1 MHKKIKLSASL
12 MCANWLSLKEQ
23 IKSLEEND
31 IDYMHYDIA
40 DGVYAPDFTMGSSII
55 NTVKENTKLP
65 GHYHL
70 MVEEPMRL
78 FENFNLSRNEIFTI
92 HQETSKNLHRD
103 LINIKNK
110 SKVACAISP
119 ATPLENL
126 EYVIEELDNVLV
138 LSVNPGFKSQRL
150 IPQTIRKI
158 ENLKNLIDKMGLKLT
173 ITADGNVNKSTIPDF
188 IKAGASILVL
198 GSSGLF
204 RKDATIE
211 QSVEEIKESIDKVL

>member
-1 MHKKIKLSASL
+1 MYKNIELSASL

-23 IKSLEEND
+23 ILSLEENA

-40 DGVYAPDFTMGSSII
+40 DGIYAPDFTMGSSII

-78 FENFNLSRNEIFTI
+78 FENFDLNKNEIFTI

-158 ENLKNLIDKMGLKLT
+158 EKLKNLIEKMGLDIS
-173 ITADGNVNKSTIPDF
+173 ITADGNINKLNIPDF
-188 IKAGASILVL
+188 IKAGANILVL

-204 RKDATIE
+204 RKDATIKE
-211 QSVEEIKESIDKVL
+211 SVEDIKESIDKVL

>member
-1 MHKKIKLSASL
+1 MYKNIELSASL
-12 MCANWLSLKEQ
+12 MCANWLSLKDQ
-23 IKSLEEND
+23 ILSLEENG

-40 DGVYAPDFTMGSSII
+40 DGIYAPDFTMGSSII

-78 FENFNLSRNEIFTI
+78 FENFDLNKNEIFTI

-110 SKVACAISP
+110 AKVACAISP
-119 ATPLENL
+119 ATPLEYL
-126 EYVIEELDNVLV
+126 EYIIEELDNVLV
-138 LSVNPGFKSQRL
+138 LSVNPGFKSQKL

-158 ENLKNLIDKMGLKLT
+158 EKLKNLIEKMGLDIT
-173 ITADGNVNKSTIPDF
+173 ITADGNINKSNVPDF

-204 RKDATIE
+204 RKDATIKE
-211 QSVEEIKESIDKVL
+211 SVEEIKESIDKVL

>member
-1 MHKKIKLSASL
+1 MYKNIELSASL
-12 MCANWLSLKEQ
+12 MCADWLSLKDQ
-23 IKSLEEND
+23 ILSLEKND
-31 IDYMHYDIA
+31 IYYMHYDIA
-40 DGVYAPDFTMGSSII
+40 DGIYAPDFTMGSSII

-78 FENFNLSRNEIFTI
+78 FENFDLSKNEIFTI

-158 ENLKNLIDKMGLKLT
+158 EKLKNLIEKMGLNIS
-173 ITADGNVNKSTIPDF
+173 ITADGNINKLTIPDF
-188 IKAGASILVL
+188 IKAGANILVL

-204 RKDATIE
+204 RKDATIKK
-211 QSVEEIKESIDKVL
+211 SVEEIKESIDKVL

>member
-1 MHKKIKLSASL
+1 MYKDIELSASL
-12 MCANWLSLKEQ
+12 MCANWLSLKDQ
-23 IKSLEEND
+23 ILSLEEND

-40 DGVYAPDFTMGSSII
+40 DGIYAPDFTMGSSII
-55 NTVKENTKLP
+55 NTVKENTKLL

-78 FENFNLSRNEIFTI
+78 FENFDLNKNEIFTI

-110 SKVACAISP
+110 AKVACAISP
-119 ATPLENL
+119 ATPLEYL
-126 EYVIEELDNVLV
+126 EYIIEELDNVLV
-138 LSVNPGFKSQRL
+138 LSVNPGFKSQKL

-158 ENLKNLIDKMGLKLT
+158 EKLKNLIEKMGLEIT
-173 ITADGNVNKSTIPDF
+173 ITADGNINKSNVPDF
-188 IKAGASILVL
+188 IKAGANILVL

-204 RKDATIE
+204 RKDATIKE
-211 QSVEEIKESIDKVL
+211 SVEEIKESIDKVL

>member
-1 MHKKIKLSASL
+1 MYKDIELSASL
-12 MCANWLSLKEQ
+12 MCANWLSLKDQ
-23 IKSLEEND
+23 ILSLEEND

-40 DGVYAPDFTMGSSII
+40 DGIYAPDFTMGSSII

-78 FENFNLSRNEIFTI
+78 FENFDLNKNEIFTI

-110 SKVACAISP
+110 AKVACAISP
-119 ATPLENL
+119 ATPLEYL
-126 EYVIEELDNVLV
+126 EYIIEELDNVLV
-138 LSVNPGFKSQRL
+138 LSVNPGFKSQKL

-158 ENLKNLIDKMGLKLT
+158 EKLKNLIEKMGLDIT
-173 ITADGNVNKSTIPDF
+173 ITADGNVNKSNVPDF
-188 IKAGASILVL
+188 IKAGANILVL

-204 RKDATIE
+204 RKDATIKE
-211 QSVEEIKESIDKVL
+211 SVEEIKESIDKVL

>member
-1 MHKKIKLSASL
+1 MYKKIELSASL
-12 MCANWLSLKEQ
+12 MCANWLLLKDQ
-23 IKSLEEND
+23 IVSLEKSD

-40 DGVYAPDFTMGSSII
+40 DGIYAPDFTMGSSII
-55 NTVKENTKLP
+55 NTVKENTKLR

-78 FENFNLSRNEIFTI
+78 FENFDLKKNEIFTI

-103 LINIKNK
+103 LIRIKDR
-110 SKVACAISP
+110 SRVGCAISP
-119 ATPLENL
+119 GTSLENL

-138 LSVNPGFKSQRL
+138 LSVNPGFKAQKL
-150 IPQTIRKI
+150 VPQTVRKI
-158 ENLKNLIDKMGLKLT
+158 EKLKNLIEKMGLDTT

-188 IKAGASILVL
+188 IKAGANILVL

-204 RKDATIE
+204 RQDMTIE
-211 QSVEEIKESIDKVL
+211 KAVEEVKESIDKVL

>member
-1 MHKKIKLSASL
+1 MYKDIELSASL
-12 MCANWLSLKEQ
+12 MCANWLSLKDQ
-23 IKSLEEND
+23 ILSLEEND

-40 DGVYAPDFTMGSSII
+40 DGIYAPDFTMGSSII

-78 FENFNLSRNEIFTI
+78 FENFDLNKDEIFTI

-110 SKVACAISP
+110 AKVACAISP
-119 ATPLENL
+119 ATPLEYL
-126 EYVIEELDNVLV
+126 EYIIEELDNVLV
-138 LSVNPGFKSQRL
+138 LSVNPGFKSQKL

-158 ENLKNLIDKMGLKLT
+158 DKLKNLIEKMGLDVT
-173 ITADGNVNKSTIPDF
+173 ITADGNINKSNVPDF
-188 IKAGASILVL
+188 IKAGANILVL

-204 RKDATIE
+204 RTDATIKE
-211 QSVEEIKESIDKVL
+211 SVEEIKESIDKVL

>member
-1 MHKKIKLSASL
+1 MYKNIELSASL
-12 MCANWLSLKEQ
+12 MCANWLSLKDQ
-23 IKSLEEND
+23 ILSLEEND
-31 IDYMHYDIA
+31 IDYMHYNIA
-40 DGVYAPDFTMGSSII
+40 DGIYAPDFTMGSSII

-78 FENFNLSRNEIFTI
+78 FENFDLNKNEIFTI

-110 SKVACAISP
+110 AKVACAISP
-119 ATPLENL
+119 ATPLEYL
-126 EYVIEELDNVLV
+126 EYIIEELDNVLV
-138 LSVNPGFKSQRL
+138 LSVNPGFKSQKL

-158 ENLKNLIDKMGLKLT
+158 EKLKNLIEKMGLDIS
-173 ITADGNVNKSTIPDF
+173 ITADGNINKLNIPDF
-188 IKAGASILVL
+188 IKAGANILVL

-204 RKDATIE
+204 RKDATIKE
-211 QSVEEIKESIDKVL
+211 SVEDIKESIDKVL

>member
-103 LINIKNK
+103 LINIKGK
-110 SKVACAISP
+110 SQVACAISP

-126 EYVIEELDNVLV
+126 EYIIEELDNVLV

>member
-1 MHKKIKLSASL
+1 MYKGIELSASL
-12 MCANWLSLKEQ
+12 MCADWLSLKDQ
-23 IKSLEEND
+23 ILSLEEND
-31 IDYMHYDIA
+31 VDYMHYDIA
-40 DGVYAPDFTMGSSII
+40 DGIYAPDFTMGSSII

-78 FENFNLSRNEIFTI
+78 FENFDLNKNEIFTI

-110 SKVACAISP
+110 AKVACAISP
-119 ATPLENL
+119 ATPLEYL
-126 EYVIEELDNVLV
+126 EYIIEELDNVLV
-138 LSVNPGFKSQRL
+138 LSVNPGFKSQKL

-158 ENLKNLIDKMGLKLT
+158 EKLKNLIEKMGLEIT
-173 ITADGNVNKSTIPDF
+173 ITADGNINKSNVPDF
-188 IKAGASILVL
+188 IKAGANILVL

-204 RKDATIE
+204 RKDATIKE
-211 QSVEEIKESIDKVL
+211 SVEEIKESIDKVL

>member
-1 MHKKIKLSASL
+1 MYKNIELSASL

-23 IKSLEEND
+23 ILSLEENG

-40 DGVYAPDFTMGSSII
+40 DGIYAPDFTMGSSII

-65 GHYHL
+65 GHYHM

-78 FENFNLSRNEIFTI
+78 FENFDLNKNEIFTI

-110 SKVACAISP
+110 AKVACAISP
-119 ATPLENL
+119 ATPLEYL
-126 EYVIEELDNVLV
+126 EYIIEELDNVLV
-138 LSVNPGFKSQRL
+138 LSVNPGFKSQKL
-150 IPQTIRKI
+150 IPQTIGKI
-158 ENLKNLIDKMGLKLT
+158 EKLKNLIEKMGLDIT
-173 ITADGNVNKSTIPDF
+173 ITADGNINKSNVPDF

-204 RKDATIE
+204 RKDATIKE
-211 QSVEEIKESIDKVL
+211 SVEEIKESIDKVL

>member
-1 MHKKIKLSASL
+1 MYKNIELSASL
-12 MCANWLSLKEQ
+12 MCANWLSLKDQ
-23 IKSLEEND
+23 ILSLEEND

-40 DGVYAPDFTMGSSII
+40 DGIYAPDFTMGSSII

-78 FENFNLSRNEIFTI
+78 FENFDLNKNEIFTI

-110 SKVACAISP
+110 AKVACAISP
-119 ATPLENL
+119 ATPLEYL
-126 EYVIEELDNVLV
+126 EYIIEELDNVLV
-138 LSVNPGFKSQRL
+138 LSVNPGFKSQKL

-158 ENLKNLIDKMGLKLT
+158 EKLKNLIEKMGLDIT
-173 ITADGNVNKSTIPDF
+173 ITADGNVNKSNVPDF

-204 RKDATIE
+204 RKDATIKE
-211 QSVEEIKESIDKVL
+211 SVEEIKESIDKVL

>member
-1 MHKKIKLSASL
+1 MYKNIELSASL
-12 MCANWLSLKEQ
+12 MCANWLSLKDQ
-23 IKSLEEND
+23 ILSLEEND

-40 DGVYAPDFTMGSSII
+40 DGIYAPDFTMGSSII

-78 FENFNLSRNEIFTI
+78 FENFDLNKNEIFTI

-158 ENLKNLIDKMGLKLT
+158 EKLKNLTEKMGLNIT
-173 ITADGNVNKSTIPDF
+173 ITADGNINKSTIPDF
-188 IKAGASILVL
+188 IKAGANILVL

-204 RKDATIE
+204 RKDATIKK
-211 QSVEEIKESIDKVL
+211 SVEEIKESIDKVL

>member
-1 MHKKIKLSASL
+1 MYKDIELSASL
-12 MCANWLSLKEQ
+12 MCANWLSLKDQ
-23 IKSLEEND
+23 ILSLEEND

-40 DGVYAPDFTMGSSII
+40 DGIYAPDFTMGSSII

-78 FENFNLSRNEIFTI
+78 FENFDLNKNEIFTI

-110 SKVACAISP
+110 AKVACAISP
-119 ATPLENL
+119 ATPLEYL
-126 EYVIEELDNVLV
+126 EYIIEELDNVLV
-138 LSVNPGFKSQRL
+138 LSVNPGFKSQKL

-158 ENLKNLIDKMGLKLT
+158 EKLKNLIEKMGLDIT
-173 ITADGNVNKSTIPDF
+173 ITADGNINKSNVPDF

-204 RKDATIE
+204 RKDATIKE
-211 QSVEEIKESIDKVL
+211 SVEEIKESIDKVL

>member
-1 MHKKIKLSASL
+1 MYKNIELSASL
-12 MCANWLSLKEQ
+12 MCANWLSLKDQ
-23 IKSLEEND
+23 ILSLEEND
-31 IDYMHYDIA
+31 IDYMHYDVA
-40 DGVYAPDFTMGSSII
+40 DGIYAPDFTMGSSII

-78 FENFNLSRNEIFTI
+78 FENFDLNKNEIFTI

-103 LINIKNK
+103 LIKIKNK
-110 SKVACAISP
+110 AKVACAISP
-119 ATPLENL
+119 ATPLEYL

-158 ENLKNLIDKMGLKLT
+158 EKLKNLIEKMGLDIS
-173 ITADGNVNKSTIPDF
+173 ITADGNINKLNIPDF
-188 IKAGASILVL
+188 IKAGANILVL

-204 RKDATIE
+204 RKDATIKE
-211 QSVEEIKESIDKVL
+211 SVEDIKESIDKVL

>member
-1 MHKKIKLSASL
+1 MYKDIELSASL
-12 MCANWLSLKEQ
+12 MCANWLSLKDQ
-23 IKSLEEND
+23 ILSLEEND

-40 DGVYAPDFTMGSSII
+40 DGIYAPDFTMGSSII

-78 FENFNLSRNEIFTI
+78 FENFDLNKDEIFTI

-110 SKVACAISP
+110 AKVACAISP
-119 ATPLENL
+119 ATPLEYL
-126 EYVIEELDNVLV
+126 EYIIEELDNVLV
-138 LSVNPGFKSQRL
+138 LSVNPGFKSQKL

-158 ENLKNLIDKMGLKLT
+158 EKLKNLIEKMGLDIT
-173 ITADGNVNKSTIPDF
+173 ITADGNINKSNIPDF

-204 RKDATIE
+204 RKDATIKE
-211 QSVEEIKESIDKVL
+211 SVEEIKESIDKVL

>member
-1 MHKKIKLSASL
+1 MYKNIELSASL
-12 MCANWLSLKEQ
+12 MCANWLSLKDQ
-23 IKSLEEND
+23 ILSLEEND

-40 DGVYAPDFTMGSSII
+40 DGIYAPDFTMGSSII

-78 FENFNLSRNEIFTI
+78 FENFDLNKNEIFTI

-158 ENLKNLIDKMGLKLT
+158 EKLKNLIEKMGLNIS
-173 ITADGNVNKSTIPDF
+173 ITADGNINKLTIPDF
-188 IKAGASILVL
+188 IKAGANILVL

-204 RKDATIE
+204 RKDATIKK
-211 QSVEEIKESIDKVL
+211 SVEEIKESIDKVL

>member
-1 MHKKIKLSASL
+1 MYKGIELSASL
-12 MCANWLSLKEQ
+12 MCANWLSLKDQ
-23 IKSLEEND
+23 ILSLEEND

-40 DGVYAPDFTMGSSII
+40 DGIYAPDFTMGSSII

-78 FENFNLSRNEIFTI
+78 FENFDLNKNEIFTI

-110 SKVACAISP
+110 AKVACAISP
-119 ATPLENL
+119 ATSLEHL
-126 EYVIEELDNVLV
+126 EYIIEELDNVLV
-138 LSVNPGFKSQRL
+138 LSVNPGFKSQKL

-158 ENLKNLIDKMGLKLT
+158 EKLKTLIEKMGLDIT
-173 ITADGNVNKSTIPDF
+173 ITADGNINKSNIPDF
-188 IKAGASILVL
+188 IKAGANILVL

-204 RKDATIE
+204 RKNATIKE
-211 QSVEEIKESIDKVL
+211 SVEEIKESIDKVL

>member
-1 MHKKIKLSASL
+1 MYKNIELSASL
-12 MCANWLSLKEQ
+12 MCANWLSLKDQ
-23 IKSLEEND
+23 ILSLEEND
-31 IDYMHYDIA
+31 IDYMHSDIA
-40 DGVYAPDFTMGSSII
+40 DGIYAPDFTMGSSII

-78 FENFNLSRNEIFTI
+78 FENFDLNKNEIFTI

-110 SKVACAISP
+110 AKVACAISP
-119 ATPLENL
+119 ATPLEYL
-126 EYVIEELDNVLV
+126 EYIIEELDNVLV
-138 LSVNPGFKSQRL
+138 LSVNPGFKSQKL

-158 ENLKNLIDKMGLKLT
+158 EKLKNLIEKMGLDIT
-173 ITADGNVNKSTIPDF
+173 ITADGNINKSNVPDF

-204 RKDATIE
+204 RKDATIKE
-211 QSVEEIKESIDKVL
+211 SVEEIKESIDKVL

>member
-1 MHKKIKLSASL
+1 MYKKIELSASL
-12 MCANWLSLKEQ
+12 MCANWLLLKDQ
-23 IKSLEEND
+23 IVSLEKSD

-40 DGVYAPDFTMGSSII
+40 DGIYAPDFTMGSSII
-55 NTVKENTKLP
+55 NTVKENTKLR

-78 FENFNLSRNEIFTI
+78 FENFDLKKNEIFTI

-103 LINIKNK
+103 LIRIKDR
-110 SKVACAISP
+110 SKVGCAISP
-119 ATPLENL
+119 GTSLENL

-138 LSVNPGFKSQRL
+138 LSVNPGFKAQKL
-150 IPQTIRKI
+150 VPQTVRKI
-158 ENLKNLIDKMGLKLT
+158 EKLKNLIEKMGLDTT

-188 IKAGASILVL
+188 IKAGANILVL

-204 RKDATIE
+204 RQDMTIE
-211 QSVEEIKESIDKVL
+211 KAVEEVKEL